1 MRGPKP
7 HTISAAALLILLILA
22 TTLAYQPAW
31 SGGPLWDDDGH
42 MTKVEL
48 RPVEGLRHIWTA
60 IGATQQY
67 YPLTHSAFWLQH
79 RLWGDGTTG
88 YHFVNIVLH
97 ACSAFLFVLLLRRLN
112 IAGAELA
119 GMVFALHPIH
129 VESVAWISELKNVLS
144 GLFYVAAALA
154 YVRFDENRQRR
165 AYLTALM
172 LFVLALLSKSVTAT
186 LPGALLVL
194 CWWRHGI
201 QWRRDVSPI
210 VPFIVLGGAAGLI
223 TVWVERSLIG
233 ARGIEFDLSWSERV
247 LIAGRAI
254 WFYLGK
260 LLWPWPLAFNYPRWQ
275 IDSSTWWQFLYPL
288 AVAVVA
294 AALWRLRRRVR
305 APLAAFLIFCGTLFP
320 VLGFVNVYPFR
331 YAYVA
336 DHFAYHA
343 SLPVIAFVSAAIV
356 MLLTRTAR
364 TISLLS
370 QASLV
375 ALLGILTW
383 QQSHDYAGMETLYLR
398 TIERNPASWLAH
410 HNLGMLKL
418 ATSPVDASEHL
429 RAAARI
435 RPGDA
440 QTRVNLGY
448 ALQLQGRYDE
458 ALTEYREAIRAD
470 PAFAEAH
477 NNLCSVLHQMN
488 RGADAIAACREALR
502 LSPAYAKA
510 HFNMGLAL
518 ARDGQRGSLEHFRQA
533 VRLDAGAF
541 DLRALAILLNDLGVR
556 LQYGG
561 SLDEAIAHFTESVR
575 LDASYAHAHFNLANA
590 LQRAGRSDGAVPHY
604 EAVLAQNPRDAAARI
619 NYGVALE
626 RTGRIEDAIRQYN
639 LALQIAPD
647 SAEARD
653 NLNRLSNR
661 RRR

>member
-1 MRGPKP
+1 MGARRLHAVPG
-7 HTISAAALLILLILA
+7 AALLISLILA
-22 TTLAYQPAW
+22 TILAYQPAW

-48 RPVEGLRHIWTA
+48 RPVEGLRRIWTE

-79 RLWGDGTTG
+79 RLWGDATAG
-88 YHFVNIVLH
+88 YHLVNIVLH
-97 ACSAFLFVLLLRRLN
+97 ACCAFLLVLLLRRLDV
-112 IAGAELA
+112 AGAEFA

-144 GLFYVAAALA
+144 GLFYVAAALW
-154 YVRFDENRQRR
+154 YVRFDESRQRR
-165 AYLTALM
+165 PYVAALL

-194 CWWRHGI
+194 CWWRHGL
-201 QWRRDVSPI
+201 QWRRDV
-210 VPFIVLGGAAGLI
+210 VPLTPFVVLGGAAGLV
-223 TVWVERSLIG
+223 TLWVEHSLIG
-233 ARGIEFDLSWSERV
+233 ARGIEFDLSLSERLLV
-247 LIAGRAI
+247 AGRAI

-260 LLWPWPLAFNYPRWQ
+260 LLWPWPLVFNYPRWR
-275 IDSSTWWQFLYPL
+275 IDSGAWLQFLYPL
-288 AVAVVA
+288 AVAIA
-294 AALWRLRRRVR
+294 AAVLWMLRHRVR
-305 APLAAFLIFCGTLFP
+305 APLAVFLIFCGTLFP
-320 VLGFVNVYPFR
+320 VLGFVNVFPFR

-343 SLPVIAFVSAAIV
+343 SMPVIAFVSAAIV
-356 MLLTRTAR
+356 MLLTRTPR
-364 TISLLS
+364 TISRLT
-370 QASLV
+370 QAGLV
-375 ALLGILTW
+375 VLLGIVTW
-383 QQSHDYAGMETLYLR
+383 QQSHAYVSVETLYLR

-418 ATSPVDASEHL
+418 AASPVDASEHL

-435 RPGDA
+435 RPEDA

-458 ALTEYREAIRAD
+458 ALAEYGEAARAD

-477 NNLCSVLHQMN
+477 NNLCSVLQQMN
-488 RGADAIAACREALR
+488 RGAEAIAACREALR
-502 LSPAYAKA
+502 LAPGYAKA

-518 ARDGQRGSLEHFRQA
+518 ARDGQRGSLEHFREA
-533 VRLDAGAF
+533 VRLDGGAF
-541 DLRALAILLNDLGVR
+541 DLRALAVLLNDLGVR

-561 SLDEAIAHFTESVR
+561 SLEEAIAYFRESVR
-575 LDASYAHAHFNLANA
+575 LDGSYAHAHFNLANA
-590 LQRAGRSDGAVPHY
+590 LQRAGRSDAALPHY
-604 EAVLAQNPRDAAARI
+604 EAVLQQNPRDAPARI

-626 RTGRIEDAIRQYN
+626 RSGRIEDAVRQFT

-647 SAEARD
+647 SAEARTT
-653 NLNRLSNR
+653 LNRLINR
-661 RRR
+661 R